1 MRAVV
6 RARFLVAALAVV
18 TGCGGESGPTPGEL
32 TVRLTTP
39 NADDGA
45 MVLVLSGPG
54 PITNVAAASAG
65 TLVHARDA
73 GGAVRVAVFGSI
85 ASGDLIHFSVPDV
98 EQASSY
104 QTTIQEVADRGNV
117 LRPGATAYT
126 LSIVR

>member
-1 MRAVV
+1 MRAAA
-6 RARFLVAALAVV
+6 RAGFLVAALAVV
-18 TGCGGESGPTPGEL
+18 TACAGESGPTPGEL

-65 TLVHARDA
+65 TIVHARDA
-73 GGAVRVAVFGSI
+73 SGSMRVAAFGSI
-85 ASGDLIHFSVPDV
+85 ASGDLIRFSVPDV

-104 QTTIQEVADRGNV
+104 QATIHEVADRGNV
-117 LRPGATAYT
+117 LRPAVTSYT
-126 LSIVR
+126 LAIVR